1 MRHNL
6 LSGPIAAGARR
17 MLQASA
23 TAGLIALSRRPL
35 RLLSRFLCTSP
46 GAVNLATVAVTAD
59 HDRKAAACAH
69 KEPSRRGLRT
79 VRCPTWTRAATSGI
93 MPRHACSARCRGT
106 ASRRDLPVAIGAVPS
121 QSRAVIPPYSAH
133 VTPHS
138 YPQRT
143 AAAAASTFNLMNS
156 KISLAALAALRRHSN
171 TDKASRHHQS
181 CRQICADSDN
191 HRHRARSRS

>member
-6 LSGPIAAGARR
+6 LSGPIAAGARC

-23 TAGLIALSRRPL
+23 TAGLIALPRRSL
-35 RLLSRFLCTSP
+35 RLLSRFLCAGP

-59 HDRKAAACAH
+59 HYWKAAACAH
-69 KEPSRRGLRT
+69 KQPSRRGLRT

-121 QSRAVIPPYSAH
+121 QSEQQVVSPLQCARQAAFPSPNARRPVDMW
-133 VTPHS
+133 TTQGRCPHIHR
-138 YPQRT
+138 P
-143 AAAAASTFNLMNS
+143 NS
-156 KISLAALAALRRHSN
+156 SSIHIQF
-171 TDKASRHHQS
+171 DEF
-181 CRQICADSDN
+181 
-191 HRHRARSRS
+191 

>member
-23 TAGLIALSRRPL
+23 TAGLIALPRRPL
-35 RLLSRFLCTSP
+35 RLMPRFLCTSP

-59 HDRKAAACAH
+59 HDRNAAACAH

-79 VRCPTWTRAATSGI
+79 VRCPTWTRAARSGI

-121 QSRAVIPPYSAH
+121 QSRTVIPPYSAH

-143 AAAAASTFNLMNS
+143 AACGYVDNARGVAHISTGQTAAASTFNLMNS
-156 KISLAALAALRRHSN
+156 KSVSQTCLRYFGTATPMRL
-171 TDKASRHHQS
+171 TS
-181 CRQICADSDN
+181 CR
-191 HRHRARSRS
+191 

>member
-6 LSGPIAAGARR
+6 LSGPIAARARC
-17 MLQASA
+17 MPQASA
-23 TAGLIALSRRPL
+23 PAGLKALPRRPL
-35 RLLSRFLCTSP
+35 GLLSRFLCTGP

-121 QSRAVIPPYSAH
+121 QSRKQSFLPRVRAPRRIPIPNARRP
-133 VTPHS
+133 VDMWTTQGRCPH
-138 YPQRT
+138 
-143 AAAAASTFNLMNS
+143 
-156 KISLAALAALRRHSN
+156 I
-171 TDKASRHHQS
+171 
-181 CRQICADSDN
+181 
-191 HRHRARSRS
+191 HRPNSRSIHLQFDEF

>member
-106 ASRRDLPVAIGAVPS
+106 ASRRDLAVAGRR
-121 QSRAVIPPYSAH
+121 RAVSISA
-133 VTPHS
+133 TSHS
-138 YPQRT
+138 SLQCARHAAFPSPTHGGLWICGQRKGVAHIST
-143 AAAAASTFNLMNS
+143 GQTAAASTFNLMNS
-156 KISLAALAALRRHSN
+156 KSVSQTCLRYLGIA
-171 TDKASRHHQS
+171 TPIKLMS
-181 CRQICADSDN
+181 CR
-191 HRHRARSRS
+191 